1 MSFGDTEQQRNTYY
15 KTFVCFG
22 NKGACDVKHVRN
34 RRHAFSL
41 SYGVLDVTQNTGI
54 GYVCCCCCRC
64 RDRTH
69 CFSCFVDCGKRGEE
83 KMKLGRTEMSPGGA
97 ECGQAKSF
105 ELLFPCKVYA
115 LDINMCKVFFLA
127 KYFSSISCQNVTNS
141 VSQVC
146 WAVSLSIEWQRGGKL
161 VEKGKSRVLAV
172 TG

>member
-1 MSFGDTEQQRNTYY
+1 MFFFFFCNTRSCLLVTQNNNVICITKQQCNMYY

-22 NKGACDVKHVRN
+22 NKGACDVKQVRN

-41 SYGVLDVTQNTGI
+41 SYGVLDVTQNIGI
-54 GYVCCCCCRC
+54 GYVCCCCRS

-115 LDINMCKVFFLA
+115 LDINMCKVFFLE
-127 KYFSSISCQNVTNS
+127 KYFSSISCQNQQCES
-141 VSQVC
+141 GL
-146 WAVSLSIEWQRGGKL
+146 LSTEFID
-161 VEKGKSRVLAV
+161 
-172 TG
+172 

>member
-22 NKGACDVKHVRN
+22 NKGACDVKQGRN
-34 RRHAFSL
+34 SHAFSL

-54 GYVCCCCCRC
+54 GYVCCCCCRS

-105 ELLFPCKVYA
+105 RA
-115 LDINMCKVFFLA
+115 LISLQSLRFGHYYYQNIFLQYLA
-127 KYFSSISCQNVTNS
+127 KINS

-146 WAVSLSIEWQRGGKL
+146 
-161 VEKGKSRVLAV
+161 
-172 TG
+172 